1 MKKLWTLVLVLACFT
16 GYAQEGDPPLEVKSA
31 FDIKYQE
38 ARLDNW
44 WMENELYYFDYYK
57 NGGSYTAVFDQQG
70 EWLETAETISE
81 LEVPGDVNEY
91 IRSNFPTGK
100 ICICE
105 KVESVEN
112 QKFLRVTLI
121 EKGNVSRVVRADL
134 DGTNIAML

>member
-1 MKKLWTLVLVLACFT
+1 MKTLWTLVLVLAGFT
-16 GYAQEGDPPLEVKSA
+16 GYTQDGDLPLDVKSA

-44 WMENELYYFDYYK
+44 WVENELYYFDYIL
-57 NGGSYTAVFDQQG
+57 NGGSYIAVFDEQG
-70 EWLETAETISE
+70 NWRETAETISE

-105 KVESVEN
+105 KVESAEN
-112 QKFLRVTLI
+112 QKYLRVSLI
-121 EKGNVSRVVRADL
+121 EKGNISRVLSADL
-134 DGTNIAML
+134 DGKNIAVL